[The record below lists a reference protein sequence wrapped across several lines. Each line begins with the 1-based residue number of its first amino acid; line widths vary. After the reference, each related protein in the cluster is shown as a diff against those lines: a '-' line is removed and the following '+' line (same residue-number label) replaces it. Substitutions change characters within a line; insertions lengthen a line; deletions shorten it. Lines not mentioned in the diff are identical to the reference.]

1 MTKKVA
7 KIFVLT
13 TIIIMLLIIALL
25 LVYIY
30 KFKDADNGSG
40 ENANNVKKD
49 IKITQTTLL
58 NKALPD
64 ADTEEVIRGVIF
76 IGDKEDKE
84 LISSAY
90 FVNFDKQENK
100 ISFYSFPGDM
110 KFEVSNE
117 LFKEISTSLADVPQ
131 VLTLSHLYKYSK
143 NKQGLKAGMLML
155 EDYLELGISHF
166 LFLSAEDADKV
177 FYFNTKGDST
187 FLQTFINSVINADK
201 NAKSEF
207 VKSLYNSKFT
217 DIKKSTYVDIL
228 SKLQEVSKDNI
239 RFISVQGERFDGGV
253 IIKKED
259 IVNMLS
265 SGSK

>member
-1 MTKKVA
+1 
-7 KIFVLT
+7 
-13 TIIIMLLIIALL
+13 
-25 LVYIY
+25 
-30 KFKDADNGSG
+30 
-40 ENANNVKKD
+40 
-49 IKITQTTLL
+49 
-58 NKALPD
+58 
-64 ADTEEVIRGVIF
+64 
-76 IGDKEDKE
+76 
-84 LISSAY
+84 
-90 FVNFDKQENK
+90 
-100 ISFYSFPGDM
+100 M

-117 LFKEISTSLADVPQ
+117 LYKEISTSLADVPQ

-166 LFLSAEDADKV
+166 LFLSAEDAGKV

-187 FLQTFINSVINADK
+187 FLQTFINSVINGDK

-207 VKSLYNSKFT
+207 VKSLYNSKLT

-228 SKLQEVSKDNI
+228 SKLQEVSNNNI

-259 IVNMLS
+259 VVNMLS

>member
-64 ADTEEVIRGVIF
+64 ADTEEVIRGIIF

-177 FYFNTKGDST
+177 
-187 FLQTFINSVINADK
+187 NSVINADK

-239 RFISVQGERFDGGV
+239 RFISIQGERFDGGV

>member
-64 ADTEEVIRGVIF
+64 ADTEEVIRGIIF
-76 IGDKEDKE
+76 IGDKEDKD

-117 LFKEISTSLADVPQ
+117 LYKEISTSLADVPQ

-155 EDYLELGISHF
+155 EDYLELG
-166 LFLSAEDADKV
+166 
-177 FYFNTKGDST
+177 NTKGDST
-187 FLQTFINSVINADK
+187 FLQTFINSVINGDK

-239 RFISVQGERFDGGV
+239 RFISIQGERFDGGV

>member
-1 MTKKVA
+1 
-7 KIFVLT
+7 
-13 TIIIMLLIIALL
+13 
-25 LVYIY
+25 
-30 KFKDADNGSG
+30 
-40 ENANNVKKD
+40 
-49 IKITQTTLL
+49 
-58 NKALPD
+58 
-64 ADTEEVIRGVIF
+64 
-76 IGDKEDKE
+76 
-84 LISSAY
+84 
-90 FVNFDKQENK
+90 
-100 ISFYSFPGDM
+100 M

-177 FYFNTKGDST
+177 FYFNSKGDST

-239 RFISVQGERFDGGV
+239 RFISIQGERFDGGV